1 MEAAASGGRNGAMPM
16 TIRDGRAHS
25 ILVLGYHAVS
35 ETWPAALA
43 VTPSQLRRQLE
54 WVLERGYRGSAFHD
68 AVTARPEHPTLVVT
82 FDDAYASVL
91 ELAFPILSSLDLPAT
106 VFAVTDFADQ
116 DRPLDWPGIDH
127 WRGGRHEPE
136 LRGLGWGELAELADN
151 GWEIGSHTCTH
162 PRLTRVSDEE
172 LARELRE
179 SREACERA
187 LGRPCRSLAYP
198 YGDFDARVT
207 SAAEEAGYAAAAIEG
222 LARPR
227 DLAWPR
233 VGVYRENSMRLFRL
247 KISPRVGRLRTAFG
261 RAERERSRLSGAIR

>member
-1 MEAAASGGRNGAMPM
+1 MPM
-16 TIRDGRAHS
+16 TIRDSRAHS

-54 WVLERGYRGSAFHD
+54 WVLERGYRASTFHD
-68 AVTARPEHPTLVVT
+68 AVTSKRGGPTLVVT

-91 ELAFPILSSLDLPAT
+91 ELAFPILSSLHLPAT
-106 VFAVTDFADQ
+106 VFAVTDFAEQ
-116 DRPLDWPGIDH
+116 GRPLEWPGIDH
-127 WRGGRHEPE
+127 WRGGPHEPE
-136 LRGLGWGELAELADN
+136 LRGLGWGELAELAAS
-151 GWEIGSHTCTH
+151 GWEIGSHTRTH
-162 PRLTRVSDEE
+162 LRLTRLSDEE

-187 LGRPCRSLAYP
+187 IGRPCRSLAYP

-207 SAAEEAGYAAAAIEG
+207 AAAEEAGYAAAAIEG

-227 DLAWPR
+227 ALAWPR
-233 VGVYRENSMRLFRL
+233 VGVYRKNSMRQFRL
-247 KISPRVGRLRTAFG
+247 KVSPTLGRIRTALG
-261 RAERERSRLSGAIR
+261 PAERQRSRLSAVA